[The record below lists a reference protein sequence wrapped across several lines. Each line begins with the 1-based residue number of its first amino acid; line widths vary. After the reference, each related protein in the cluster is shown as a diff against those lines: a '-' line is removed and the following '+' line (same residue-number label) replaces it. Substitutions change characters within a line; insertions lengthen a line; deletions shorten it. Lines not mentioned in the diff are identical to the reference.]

1 MKDKIQI
8 WWAKLKAQKDNIEMV
23 YLKNFSGLKKTK
35 SNYTFFTIST
45 SLLYIC
51 TQKGQNF

>member
-45 SLLYIC
+45 S
-51 TQKGQNF
+51 